1 MRLIQS
7 GGGALIE
14 FQNVTRIYK
23 NQVKALDHVT
33 FRITDGEFVFL
44 IGESGA
50 GKSTLIKMLLR
61 EEVPNHGTVLY
72 NGENISKIRARRVA
86 KHRQSLGVVF
96 QDFRLLDD
104 RTVFENIS
112 YALEIFGHPRK
123 DIKKR
128 VLETLEIVG
137 LTRKAGSYPNQLS
150 GGEKQRVSIAR
161 AIVNRPKLLIADE
174 PTGNLDPETSWEIIR
189 ALRDVNYAGT
199 TILMATHAK
208 DIVDKMKKRV
218 LELHSGVL
226 VRDEEGGGYSV

>member
-23 NQVKALDHVT
+23 NQVKALDNVT

-104 RTVFENIS
+104 RTVFENVS

-128 VLETLEIVG
+128 VLETLEIVD
-137 LTRKAGSYPNQLS
+137 LTRRAGSYPNQLS

-189 ALRDVNYAGT
+189 ALRDVNHAGT